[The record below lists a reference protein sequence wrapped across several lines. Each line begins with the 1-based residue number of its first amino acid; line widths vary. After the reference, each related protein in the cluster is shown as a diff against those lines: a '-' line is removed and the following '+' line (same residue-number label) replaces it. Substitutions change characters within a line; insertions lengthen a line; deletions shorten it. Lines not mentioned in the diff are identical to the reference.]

1 MVAYKLAG
9 IFTAFFGVVLTDS
22 PRPRKYW
29 NKKANVVGLQVADLV
44 AYPITRHILDPNEP
58 NLAYDTIK
66 NNIYSENTKQIG
78 IKLIPHQEKK
88 DCQN

>member
-1 MVAYKLAG
+1 MQ
-9 IFTAFFGVVLTDS
+9 
-22 PRPRKYW
+22 KYYLYIDEC
-29 NKKANVVGLQVADLV
+29 GD
-44 AYPITRHILDPNEP
+44 H

-88 DCQN
+88 DCQNWQSFQPGTPQSIFQIGMFAAKVLQKM

>member
-1 MVAYKLAG
+1 MQ
-9 IFTAFFGVVLTDS
+9 
-22 PRPRKYW
+22 KYYLYIDEC
-29 NKKANVVGLQVADLV
+29 GD
-44 AYPITRHILDPNEP
+44 H